1 MLTLCLPAAGIH
13 DEDAVAMFG
22 VGEVI
27 VVIVVGR
34 EGKRTKT
41 TRSGGP
47 RSSARS
53 SLFGGF
59 SHLVSVL
66 LAIF

>member
-22 VGEVI
+22 VGE
-27 VVIVVGR
+27 VIVVGR